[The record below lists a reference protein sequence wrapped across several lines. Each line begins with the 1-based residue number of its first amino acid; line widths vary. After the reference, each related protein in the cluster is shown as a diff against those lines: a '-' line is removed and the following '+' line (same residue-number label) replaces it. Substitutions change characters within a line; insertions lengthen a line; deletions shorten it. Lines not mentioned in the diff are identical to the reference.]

1 MGLLRPLA
9 GLPLLPI
16 RLVLSLGRVV
26 GEEASKE
33 LYSPAAVRRQLEA
46 ISAAREA
53 GVLSAEQAARLEHE
67 AVERLIWQPGTGLYA
82 LPQQDDEWR
91 S

>member
-33 LYSPAAVRRQLEA
+33 LYDPAAVRRQLDA
-46 ISAAREA
+46 IGEAREA
-53 GVLSAEQAARLEHE
+53 GVLSAEQAAQLEYE
-67 AVERLIWQPGTGLYA
+67 AVQRLIWQPGTGLHA
-82 LPQQDDEWR
+82 LPEQNDEWR